1 MKYNKYKTDA
11 ERAIARGQQIQARLA
26 RRKIQRQQQAGIL
39 PMWKAEVIID
49 LAMEQG
55 GASFDEAY
63 NALVDVIQSKGLRLR
78 AGTR

>member
-11 ERAIARGQQIQARLA
+11 ERAIARGKQIQARLA
-26 RRKIQRQQQAGIL
+26 RRKAQRQKKAGIL
-39 PMWKAEVIID
+39 PLWKAEVIID

-55 GASFDEAY
+55 GATFDEAY